1 MKAVILVGGEGT
13 RLRPLTCSIPKSMV
27 PIVNRPFLEHMIDYL
42 KEHAIDDIILALWYL
57 PHPIQSYF
65 GDGSSFGVKLTYV
78 VESSPLGTAGAVKN
92 VEEHL
97 DETFFVFNGDIF
109 TDIDLTQM
117 MEFHRESRAKV
128 SIALTP
134 VEDPTIY
141 GVVETDSGGRV
152 KRFIEKPRREEAP
165 SNMINA
171 GAYIVEPEVLGH
183 VPPGLNFTF
192 ERELFPLLLEIGD
205 PVYGYPSAAYWI
217 DIGTPEKYL
226 KLHHD
231 LLAGRVKKTFPG
243 ERAGEGIWVEEGC
256 DIHPSAQLV
265 GPIVIGR
272 DCLIGPGVRVMGPSV
287 IGQGCHIGRDSLIE
301 GAILW
306 HNTRLGQGV
315 ALKNCVL
322 SESVSI
328 GDRSQ
333 VMEGCVLGNNVVLGC
348 DQRLAQGIRVW
359 PEECNPLP

>member
-13 RLRPLTCSIPKSMV
+13 RLRPLTCSIPKAMV

-78 VESSPLGTAGAVKN
+78 VESFPLGTAGAVKN

-117 MEFHRESRAKV
+117 MEFHRESGSKV

-171 GAYIVEPEVLGH
+171 GAYIIEPEVLGH
-183 VPPGLNFTF
+183 VPPGLSFTF

-205 PVYGYPSAAYWI
+205 PVYGYPSDAYWI

-256 DIHPSAQLV
+256 NIHPSAQLV

-272 DCLIGPGVRVMGPSV
+272 NCLIGPYAWITGPA
-287 IGQGCHIGRDSLIE
+287 IMGQGCTIGEHALID

-306 HNTRLGQGV
+306 RNVRIGTRVTLR
-315 ALKNCVL
+315 NCVVA
-322 SESVSI
+322 ESVSI
-328 GDRSQ
+328 GDQSQ

-359 PEECNPLP
+359 PEECHPLP